1 MTASQ
6 IMNIVE
12 IAAWVIVSVGAIIFA
27 IVGKNKTQVITT
39 ITDIVKD
46 AVAQAEK
53 TGESGD
59 KKKEIALAV
68 VKSALAEKGI
78 NAEKYNAIIEAA
90 VEGFVSAVNKV
101 VK

>member
-6 IMNIVE
+6 IMNIIE
-12 IAAWVIVSVGAIIFA
+12 IAAWVLVSVGAIIFA

-78 NAEKYNAIIEAA
+78 DADKYSSLIDAAI
-90 VEGFVSAVNKV
+90 EGFISAVNKV